1 MQVYR
6 FTFTVDDTIKA
17 ESLVEAWSVIKDRID
32 DRYYGPTIA
41 NLEFVEETVETEEAE
56 KVS

>member
-6 FTFTVDDTIKA
+6 FTFTIDDTIKA
-17 ESLVEAWSVIKDRID
+17 ESLVEAWTVIKDRID

-41 NLEFVEETVETEEAE
+41 NLEFVEETVETEEA
-56 KVS
+56 V

>member
-17 ESLVEAWSVIKDRID
+17 ESLVEAWNIIKDRID

-41 NLEFVEETVETEEAE
+41 NLEFIEENAE
-56 KVS
+56 KGEEE

>member
-6 FTFTVDDTIKA
+6 FTFTVDDEIKA
-17 ESLVEAWSVIKDRID
+17 ESLVEAWEVVKARID

-41 NLEFVEETVETEEAE
+41 NLEFVEETVEAEAPE
-56 KVS
+56 